1 MFVGLI
7 KRLLASRK
15 AGTAI
20 EYGLI
25 IALVVLAMIAALGQ
39 FASATTSMWN
49 RVSTAVVGAGTN

>member
-39 FASATTSMWN
+39 FASATTGMWN